1 MYLCFSPPT
10 STSAAALATS
20 VAPRR
25 EVRPLIWRFR
35 LQIHK
40 CLISG
45 VAITISLSVPM
56 EHVIRHVVWVV
67 IVDPSKPVVYI
78 VVIVI
83 DWVLV
88 VTLSSL
94 VLLKIGLCVLYIN
107 LLILGDIPS
116 TYRALSL
123 AKFDIVIQTFCME
136 LMTALQDISFFIWVI
151 LKTNRATHLIIP
163 LRLVHCSP
171 FLLLDLWKFSSTW
184 VIWSILPTTK
194 AYQDSH
200 NNDYYYE
207 KEQDSIWAFF
217 IIKFFIQS
225 FFY

>member
-56 EHVIRHVVWVV
+56 EHVISHVVRVV
-67 IVDPSKPVVYI
+67 IVDSSKPVVYI

-83 DWVLV
+83 DW
-88 VTLSSL
+88 TLSSL
-94 VLLKIGLCVLYIN
+94 VLLKIELCVLYIN
-107 LLILGDIPS
+107 LLVLGDISS

-123 AKFDIVIQTFCME
+123 VKFNNVIQTFCME
-136 LMTALQDISFFIWVI
+136 LMTALQDISFFIRVI

-217 IIKFFIQS
+217 II
-225 FFY
+225 